1 MIGQFETFQWSLGC
15 EGCLQ
20 LLVAESGVVWE
31 EEYWPRV
38 SEPEEGGEGEGMV
51 LNVLV
56 YKKLLLP
63 GELFAIYLKALASPE
78 RGDLPQDQ

>member
-1 MIGQFETFQWSLGC
+1 M
-15 EGCLQ
+15 
-20 LLVAESGVVWE
+20 
-31 EEYWPRV
+31 

-51 LNVLV
+51 LNVFV

-78 RGDLPQDQ
+78 RGNLP